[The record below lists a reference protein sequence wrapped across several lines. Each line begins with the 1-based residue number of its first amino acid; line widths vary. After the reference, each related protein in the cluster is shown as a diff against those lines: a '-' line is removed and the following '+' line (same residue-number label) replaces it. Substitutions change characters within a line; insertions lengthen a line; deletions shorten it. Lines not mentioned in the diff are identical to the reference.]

1 MTLKSEDAALFYELF
16 LPLLN
21 YVNHHYY
28 VTEDIDFTG
37 KRVDAAK
44 AMEVARF
51 LWEQPSIIDDYIN
64 DNIFPLDQMDI
75 LSNWKH
81 CIPGRFI
88 IERHLKKGSVFIS
101 TKDERVYLVNG
112 IIASWEDML
121 FGVPTPIIVDA
132 VLLPFKDCIITDG
145 LVSVIPVRFGGNYT
159 RSFKEIYMTAKRN
172 GSIIKSI

>member
-1 MTLKSEDAALFYELF
+1 MTLTPEDAALFYELF
-16 LPLLN
+16 MPLLN
-21 YVNHHYY
+21 YVNHHYH

-37 KRVDAAK
+37 KSVDAAK

-64 DNIFPLDQMDI
+64 ENIFPLEEMDI

-88 IERHLKKGSVFIS
+88 IERHLKKGSIFIS
-101 TKDERVYLVNG
+101 TKGESVYLVNG
-112 IIASWEDML
+112 IIDSWEDML

-132 VLLPFKDCIITDG
+132 VLLPSK
-145 LVSVIPVRFGGNYT
+145 
-159 RSFKEIYMTAKRN
+159 TALFPMGWCR
-172 GSIIKSI
+172 

>member
-16 LPLLN
+16 MPLLN
-21 YVNHHYY
+21 YVNHHYH

-37 KRVDAAK
+37 KSVDAAE
-44 AMEVARF
+44 AMTVARF

-64 DNIFPLDQMDI
+64 ENIFPLEQMDI

-101 TKDERVYLVNG
+101 TDDESVYLVNG
-112 IIASWEDML
+112 IIDSWEDML

-132 VLLPFKDCIITDG
+132 VLLPSK
-145 LVSVIPVRFGGNYT
+145 
-159 RSFKEIYMTAKRN
+159 TALFPMGWCR
-172 GSIIKSI
+172 

>member
-16 LPLLN
+16 MPLLN
-21 YVNHHYY
+21 YVNHNYH

-37 KRVDAAK
+37 KSVDPAK
-44 AMEVARF
+44 AME
-51 LWEQPSIIDDYIN
+51 
-64 DNIFPLDQMDI
+64 QMDI

-101 TKDERVYLVNG
+101 TEDESVYLVNG
-112 IIASWEDML
+112 IIDSWEDML

-159 RSFKEIYMTAKRN
+159 RSFKEVYMTAKRN

>member
-64 DNIFPLDQMDI
+64 ENIFPLEEMDI

-88 IERHLKKGSVFIS
+88 IERHLKKGSIFIS
-101 TKDERVYLVNG
+101 TKGESVYLVNG
-112 IIASWEDML
+112 IIDSWEDML

-132 VLLPFKDCIITDG
+132 VLLHFKDCIITDG

-159 RSFKEIYMTAKRN
+159 RSFKDIYMTAKCN